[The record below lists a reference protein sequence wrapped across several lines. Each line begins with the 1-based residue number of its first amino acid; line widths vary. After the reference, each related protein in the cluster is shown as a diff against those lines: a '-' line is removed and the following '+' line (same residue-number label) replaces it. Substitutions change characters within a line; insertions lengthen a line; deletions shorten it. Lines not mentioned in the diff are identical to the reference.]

1 MVEQRVWHHEVS
13 VLHHFLQHQSIGA
26 EHLVAK
32 VAIVGEQLDLQDLM
46 ALHMAGHWPL
56 ESLQQTSRW
65 MVAQF
70 TEHLV
75 ANVRTVT
82 AGDYP

>member
-1 MVEQRVWHHEVS
+1 
-13 VLHHFLQHQSIGA
+13 
-26 EHLVAK
+26 
-32 VAIVGEQLDLQDLM
+32 M